1 MSQKRWIIIFA
12 VIIAAMTGIYLLLT
26 HRGGE
31 ARIAM
36 ITSEGETL
44 QVIDLDTAKDEVIEI
59 TDSNGGTNAVRIR
72 DGQIFVEQAD
82 CPDGICMKHGPLE
95 KGGTPIV
102 CLPHQLVIRWAEDS
116 GEVDN

>member
-12 VIIAAMTGIYLLLT
+12 VLIAAMAGIYLLLV
-26 HRGGE
+26 HRGGGS
-31 ARIAM
+31 RIAV
-36 ITSEGETL
+36 IISEGETL
-44 QVIDLDTAKDEVIEI
+44 YSIDLDKAKDEPIVIFDSSGGMNI
-59 TDSNGGTNAVRIR
+59 IRTTDGE
-72 DGQIFVEQAD
+72 IFVEQAD

-102 CLPHQLVIRWAEDS
+102 CLPHKLVIRWAEDA